1 MTRQIFGNFEGK
13 NQIEYHYDTPP
24 AMEQNRLIPCFD
36 YADIL
41 AIQSLGM
48 MIHAESRTKLQ
59 RNRTYGFASV
69 ENLSTDV
76 YESYDGTQEEYMSFR
91 VKKEEHDRWRMRIRF
106 RQNEL
111 TTTTSKSLHDDDY
124 MFDWLRNGNRMGFY
138 TNRQIETVD
147 GVGTKHH
154 ITEARPIEDED
165 IIDLRE
171 RMIMHANLSKIA
183 LDVRA
188 RMVL

>member
-1 MTRQIFGNFEGK
+1 MSRQVFGSFEGSGR
-13 NQIEYHYDTPP
+13 IEYRYDTQP
-24 AMEQNRLIPCFD
+24 AEEQNRLIPCFD
-36 YADIL
+36 YEDIL

-48 MIHAESRTKLQ
+48 MIHAESRTKLKKD
-59 RNRTYGFASV
+59 RTYGFASV
-69 ENLSTDV
+69 ENLSTDL

-91 VKKEEHDRWRMRIRF
+91 VKKEEFDRWRMRVRF

-111 TTTTSKSLHDDDY
+111 TTSTSKVLHDDDY

-138 TNRQIETVD
+138 TNRRVETVD
-147 GVGTKHH
+147 GEGTIHH

-188 RMVL
+188 RTVL